1 MARSKKCEGRSGA
14 TRRDFLKASAVMTS
28 AAVAGTLGFGLVGRP
43 AGMAEVKGKWGKVV
57 PIAEDN
63 HPNLYYNQSEIDE
76 LRKMIL
82 VNKSPQE
89 LVDHYSTWC
98 KGLQAVEIVHPWP
111 RTHPERMYEGRKVMK
126 HNIYAAI
133 SYMIE
138 PTRAKA
144 GKIKAC
150 IYGFMK
156 EAPDGV
162 NGDHGTGTIGLSTTW
177 LFDLALAYHPDMF
190 ADSERSEIR
199 NWFRKCAEAGR
210 YLSTNRTANGSLYS
224 TSSKGGSPPL
234 AREGKTIS
242 LKPNWFSA
250 AMLSGLCSALLSGD
264 KAAVEFWAD
273 SGWPHD
279 MLTSDGVTET
289 WPPLTCNM
297 YDLVMHIKAIFPS
310 GANSD
315 TYVRDSFRPSPRSVH
330 CSYDSDKQSYHDAQ
344 AQYIL
349 WAAEAAYHNGMTR
362 VFDISDD
369 YSRYSVP
376 SSVFPGGKPYPDNT
390 PGLLRHHLF
399 TVGLRGI
406 HNRRTGNEH
415 LMGWEQP
422 TWMGYRRYD
431 DAAVVDGAQ
440 TSYNIWGA
448 KENVMWRNNHAVH
461 MGFPRR
467 VVYSST

>member
-1 MARSKKCEGRSGA
+1 MRKRLVSGIIG
-14 TRRDFLKASAVMTS
+14 LAVVVCAYQAHVL
-28 AAVAGTLGFGLVGRP
+28 AAVP
-43 AGMAEVKGKWGKVV
+43 AVKGKWGKVV
-57 PIAEDN
+57 PIADEN

-82 VNKSPQE
+82 VDKSPQR
-89 LVDHYSTWC
+89 LVDHYNTWC
-98 KGLQAVEIVHPWP
+98 KGVEAIEIVHPWP
-111 RTHPERMYEGRKVMK
+111 RTHPEHMLEGRKVMK

-138 PTRAKA
+138 PTQAKA
-144 GKIKAC
+144 NKIKTC
-150 IYGFMK
+150 IYGFIK
-156 EAPDGV
+156 EVPHGT
-162 NGDHGTGTIGLSTTW
+162 NGDHGAGTVGLSTTW
-177 LFDLALAYHPDMF
+177 LYDLALAYHPDTF
-190 ADSERSEIR
+190 TDSEKSEIR
-199 NWFRKCAEAGR
+199 NWFKKCAQAGR
-210 YLSTNRTANGSLYS
+210 YLSTDRTRNGSLYS
-224 TSSKGGSPPL
+224 TSSKGDAPPIT
-234 AREGKTIS
+234 REGKTIS
-242 LKPNWFSA
+242 YKPNWFSA

-264 KAAVEFWAD
+264 QAAVDFWAD

-279 MLTSDGVTET
+279 MLVSDGFTDT
-289 WPPLTCNM
+289 FPPLTCNM
-297 YDLVMHIKAIFPS
+297 YDLVMHINAIFPS

-315 TYVRDSFRPSPRSVH
+315 TYTRDSFRPSDWSVY

-362 VFDISDD
+362 VFEISDD
-369 YSRYSVP
+369 YSKYSTP

-399 TVGLRGI
+399 TVGVRGI
-406 HNRRTGNEH
+406 HNRRTGNKH

-431 DAAVVDGAQ
+431 NAKVSKGAQ

-448 KENVMWRNNHAVH
+448 GENVMWRNNHALH
-461 MGFPRR
+461 MGFPRK
-467 VVYSST
+467 VVYPNTPSPSLPAAPNNPDVK